1 MTSVKVKFRK
11 SRVKGQKGSCF
22 IQLIHKRVMT
32 TIAIG
37 VKLYENEWDNAKGCI
52 LFKKVTSER
61 ARELLLMKEQ
71 LEKTEGELNSIVR
84 ELESSRSDYTLET
97 IIEAYKGHGLSKSF
111 FALME
116 YRISNLEESGQE
128 RTAQNYRGALRMFK
142 KFRQNKDIPAGN
154 ISELLVEEFEVYL
167 KMSGNS
173 LNTISYYMRIL
184 KAVYNFGVKKKWIK
198 ENLYPFQGAFTGT
211 EKTAKRAV
219 DDKTV
224 QKLVEL
230 NLNNKP
236 GLDLARDIFLFSVYT
251 RGMCFIDI
259 ASLSRENINGNILV
273 YKRHKTNQRI
283 QVALEDCTRSII
295 QKYADL
301 MDGLGFLFPL
311 LYHPGRNKVTQYATS
326 LHIYN
331 ERLEKISQ
339 MLGLALPFTSYT
351 SRHTWATLAKENG
364 VKIGVISEAMGH
376 TSEETTRIYL
386 ALLNN
391 SALDE
396 ANGVVINSVSTF
408 NK

>member
-1 MTSVKVKFRK
+1 MTSVKVKYRK

-37 VKLYENEWDNAKGCI
+37 VKLYENEWDRGKNCI
-52 LFKKVTSER
+52 SFKKVTAER
-61 ARELLLMKEQ
+61 VKELLLTEEQ
-71 LEKTEGELNSIVR
+71 LEKTMGELKAIIG
-84 ELESSRSDYTLET
+84 ELESSGSDYTLDT
-97 IIEAYKGHGLSKSF
+97 IVEAYKGQGLSKSF

-116 YRISNLEESGQE
+116 YRISNLEEAGQE
-128 RTAQNYRGALRMFK
+128 RTAQNYRGALGMFR
-142 KFRQNKDIPAGN
+142 KFRQDQDIPAGN
-154 ISELLVEEFEVYL
+154 ISELLAEEFEIYL
-167 KMSGNS
+167 KMKGNS
-173 LNTISYYMRIL
+173 LNTSSYYMRIL
-184 KAVYNFGVKKKWIK
+184 KAVYNFGVKKQWIK
-198 ENLYPFQGAFTGT
+198 ENRYPFQGVFTGT

-219 DDKTV
+219 DHKTV
-224 QKLVEL
+224 QKLAEL

-259 ASLSRENINGNILV
+259 ANLTRENINGGNLI
-273 YKRHKTNQRI
+273 YKRHKTNQKI
-283 QVALEDCTRSII
+283 QVALEDCTLSII

-301 MDGLGFLFPL
+301 MDGFGYLFPL
-311 LYHPGRNKVTQYATS
+311 LYHPGRNKVTLYATS

-331 ERLEKISQ
+331 ERLEQISK
-339 MLGLALPFTSYT
+339 MLGLIIPLTSYT

-391 SALDE
+391 TALDE
-396 ANGVVINSVSTF
+396 ANGVVINSVATF